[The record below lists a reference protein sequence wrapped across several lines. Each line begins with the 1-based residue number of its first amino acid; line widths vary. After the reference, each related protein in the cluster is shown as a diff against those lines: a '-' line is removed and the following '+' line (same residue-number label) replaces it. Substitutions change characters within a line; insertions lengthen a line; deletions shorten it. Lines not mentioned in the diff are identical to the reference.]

1 MINRILLLSAFVIC
15 FVTTTIAQDYTE
27 ANLLIDY
34 EGISAT
40 ETLTAE
46 TQDMLQAML
55 GNIPEGEEI
64 VHIELKAHGES
75 RDIGENRLEPFVQ
88 FFEKQGIGSDKLE
101 LVTHVD
107 DKNLVHLKIRSSL
120 KKIVPINKEEETE
133 KETEKEIVDVS
144 VEIPAV
150 KKVYNVGASKE
161 AEVFS
166 ISPSSNV
173 EIEGKEGTIVTI
185 KREDLVYPDGEAV
198 LERIKVELK
207 EFYTAKDILL
217 AELHTMEGDKVLETG
232 GMLNLKI
239 TAQGEPLKLKSGK
252 SANIKMPTKS
262 AKNKKGMGLYFGKKM
277 ANGAVD
283 WRLEERFESIGSVAS
298 NETPEIDADAEFN
311 PNSYL
316 QIKTYPVVDSV
327 TTIKVPV
334 NPRSVITGNKRGYTR
349 KSTYHSHEEE
359 YFDLELPYLN
369 PNIVDGVWINADKPI
384 QDPLAPKPVDVLVQV
399 NGVPNKGITA
409 DGQFISYTPR
419 VALMLKSR
427 AVFLRGNRVANN
439 SKIQEQGI
447 QFEEVPLNE
456 EVVLVAFL
464 DTGKELL
471 FATESVT
478 AKKNM
483 EMPILILK
491 PMSKVEFSDAMA
503 TVAN

>member
-1 MINRILLLSAFVIC
+1 MINRILLLSAFVVC
-15 FVTTTIAQDYTE
+15 FAITTIAQDYTE
-27 ANLLIDY
+27 ANLLVDY

-40 ETLTAE
+40 DSLTVE
-46 TQDMLQAML
+46 IQDMLQVVL
-55 GNIPEGEEI
+55 ENVPEGEEI

-75 RDIGENRLEPFVQ
+75 RDIGENRLEPFVH
-88 FFEKQGIGSDKLE
+88 FFEKKGISSDKLE
-101 LVTHVD
+101 LVTYVD
-107 DKNLVHLKIRSSL
+107 DKNRVHLKIRSSL
-120 KKIVPINKEEETE
+120 KKIIPIKKEGEEEKEED
-133 KETEKEIVDVS
+133 KEIADVPA
-144 VEIPAV
+144 EIPAV
-150 KKVYNVGASKE
+150 KKVYCVGASKK

-166 ISPSSNV
+166 ISPSSNI
-173 EIEGKEGTIVTI
+173 EIKGKEGTIITI
-185 KREDLVYPDGEAV
+185 KRKDLVYLDGEAV
-198 LERIKVELK
+198 REPIRVELK
-207 EFYTAKDILL
+207 EFYTSKDILL
-217 AELHTMEGDKVLETG
+217 AELHTMEGNKVLETG

-239 TAQGEPLKLKSGK
+239 TAQGEPLELKPGK

-262 AKNKKGMGLYFGKKM
+262 AKTKKGMGLYFGKRM

-283 WRLEERFESIGSVAS
+283 WRLEERSEPINPVAS
-298 NETPEIDADAEFN
+298 NETPEIDTNADFN

-349 KSTYHSHEEE
+349 KNTYHTHEEE

-369 PNIVDGVWINADKPI
+369 PNIVDGIWVNADKPI
-384 QDPLAPKPVDVLVQV
+384 QDPFAPKPVDVLVQV

-409 DGQFISYTPR
+409 DGALIAYTPR

-427 AVFLRGNRVANN
+427 AVFLRGNRVVSN
-439 SKIQEQGI
+439 SRIQEQGI
-447 QFEEVPLNE
+447 QFEEVPRNE

-471 FATESVT
+471 FASQSVT

-483 EMPILILK
+483 EMPILNLK
-491 PMSKVEFSDAMA
+491 PMSKVEFSDAM
-503 TVAN
+503 TDVAN

>member
-1 MINRILLLSAFVIC
+1 MINRILLLSALVVC
-15 FVTTTIAQDYTE
+15 FATATIAQNYTE
-27 ANLLIDY
+27 ANLLVDY

-40 ETLTAE
+40 DVLTAE
-46 TQDMLQAML
+46 TQDMLQVVL

-64 VHIELKAHGES
+64 VHVEIRAHGES

-88 FFEKQGIGSDKLE
+88 FFKKQGIDSDKLE
-101 LVTHVD
+101 LVTQVD
-107 DKNLVHLKIRSSL
+107 DKNRVHLKIRSSL
-120 KKIVPINKEEETE
+120 KTIVPINKETE
-133 KETEKEIVDVS
+133 KETVEVS
-144 VEIPAV
+144 VAIPAV
-150 KKVYNVGASKE
+150 KKVYCVGASKK

-166 ISPSSNV
+166 VSPSSNI

-185 KREDLVYPDGEAV
+185 KRKDLVYADGEPV
-198 LERIKVELK
+198 LEPIKVELK
-207 EFYTAKDILL
+207 EFYTSKDILL

-252 SANIKMPTKS
+252 SASIKMPTKS

-283 WRLEERFESIGSVAS
+283 WRLQERSEPISSVAS
-298 NETPEIDADAEFN
+298 NETAETSADVEFN

-316 QIKTYPVVDSV
+316 QIKTSSVLDSI
-327 TTIKVPV
+327 TSMKVAV

-349 KSTYHSHEEE
+349 KNTYHTHEEE

-369 PNIVDGVWINADKPI
+369 PNLVDGVWVNVDKPLQNI
-384 QDPLAPKPVDVLVQV
+384 FAPKPVDILVQV
-399 NGVPNKGITA
+399 EGVPNQGMTV
-409 DGQFISYTPR
+409 DGALVSYTPR

-427 AVFLRGNRVANN
+427 AVFLRGNKIAEN
-439 SKIQEQGI
+439 SVLQQQKIN
-447 QFEEVPLNE
+447 FDNVPLDE

-471 FATESVT
+471 FASQTVT
-478 AKKNM
+478 ATKKIKK
-483 EMPILILK
+483 PVLILK
-491 PMSKVEFSDAMA
+491 SMSKVEFSDAMA

>member
-1 MINRILLLSAFVIC
+1 MINRILLLCAFVAC
-15 FVTTTIAQDYTE
+15 FTTATIAQDYTE
-27 ANLLIDY
+27 ANLLVDY
-34 EGISAT
+34 EGLSAT
-40 ETLTAE
+40 GSLTAE
-46 TQDMLQAML
+46 TQDMLQVVL
-55 GNIPEGEEI
+55 ENVPEGEEI
-64 VHIELKAHGES
+64 VHIELRAHGKS
-75 RDIGENRLEPFVQ
+75 RDIGEARLEPFVQ
-88 FFEKQGIGSDKLE
+88 FFEKQGISSDKLE
-101 LVTHVD
+101 LVTQVD

-120 KKIVPINKEEETE
+120 KKIVPIKKKED
-133 KETEKEIVDVS
+133 KEIVDVP
-144 VEIPAV
+144 VESPAV
-150 KKVYNVGASKE
+150 KKVYNAGASKK

-166 ISPSSNV
+166 ISPSSNI

-185 KREDLVYPDGEAV
+185 KREDLVYLDGEAV
-198 LERIKVELK
+198 LEPIKVELK
-207 EFYTAKDILL
+207 EFYTSKDILL
-217 AELHTMEGDKVLETG
+217 GELHTMEGNKVLETG

-239 TAQGEPLKLKSGK
+239 TAQGEPLELKPGK
-252 SANIKMPTKS
+252 SAFIKMPTKR
-262 AKNKKGMGLYFGKKM
+262 AKTKKGMGLYFGKRM

-298 NETPEIDADAEFN
+298 NEIPEVDADADFN

-349 KSTYHSHEEE
+349 KNTYHTHEEE

-369 PNIVDGVWINADKPI
+369 PNIVDGIWVNADKPI

-427 AVFLRGNRVANN
+427 AVFLRGNMVANN
-439 SKIQEQGI
+439 SRIQEQGI
-447 QFEEVPLNE
+447 QFEEVPRNE

-471 FATESVT
+471 FASQSVT

-483 EMPILILK
+483 EMPILSLK
-491 PMSKVEFSDAMA
+491 PMSKVEFSAAM
-503 TVAN
+503 TDVAN